1 MGSRLIGGLLA
12 RFSENHQQS
21 FSTQGFGGDPQG
33 RGLLLPSDHLLLPV
47 TRANL
52 SGMQLHVSP
61 DAISISSVCTGFSV
75 HTPLARCARGS
86 VLTLR

>member
-61 DAISISSVCTGFSV
+61 DAISVSSVCTGFSA
-75 HTPLARCARGS
+75 HTPLAQCARGS